1 VPPQGGRKHPQQEYI
16 QINTKDILFICG
28 GAFDGLEKIIQART
42 GRQQI
47 GFSSE
52 ANGRKP
58 DLDQKNPYADVEPDD
73 LLRFGLIPEL
83 VGRLPVVVSLEAL
96 DEDALMRILVEPKN
110 ALTKQYKKLFE
121 LENVGL
127 TFDNEALRAVAQRAL
142 KRGTGAR
149 GLRSILETMMTDIM
163 FDLPTRDDVREVVI
177 TKESIV
183 EGVTPLV
190 VTERPRT
197 KREA

>member
-1 VPPQGGRKHPQQEYI
+1 VGFY
-16 QINTKDILFICG
+16 N
-28 GAFDGLEKIIQART
+28 IIGDPR
-42 GRQQI
+42 GRQI
-47 GFSSE
+47 FGSG
-52 ANGRKP
+52 AAPTPTPPAP
-58 DLDQKNPYADVEPDD
+58 DAKNPYAEVEPDD

-121 LENVGL
+121 LEDVGL
-127 TFDNEALRAVAQRAL
+127 TFDPESLRAVAQKAL

-163 FDLPTRDDVREVVI
+163 YDLPNRDDVREIVI
-177 TKESIV
+177 TKEAIS
-183 EGVTPLV
+183 EGTSPLI
-190 VTERPRT
+190 VTERART